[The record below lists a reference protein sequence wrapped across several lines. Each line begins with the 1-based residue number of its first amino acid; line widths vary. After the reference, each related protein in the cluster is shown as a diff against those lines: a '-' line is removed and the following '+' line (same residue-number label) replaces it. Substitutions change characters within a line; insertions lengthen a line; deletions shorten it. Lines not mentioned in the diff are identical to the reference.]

1 MKLFFYIMYPLFF
14 FAMGCGI
21 YVAFRDAEGLVDNNY
36 YENSTRYF
44 QAKANEEKLGIEVS
58 KPDSLKRG
66 HNVIRIKA
74 TTHGKPLQNG
84 AALTLFVGNLSSTG
98 YDSTLT
104 MHQISP
110 GLYQATPT
118 IPFKGVWLAK
128 VDLRQQQQLITTKKW
143 FFNVQ

>member
-1 MKLFFYIMYPLFF
+1 MKLFFYIIYPLFF

-44 QAKANEEKLGIEVS
+44 QAKALEERLGIGVS
-58 KPDSLKRG
+58 TPDSLKRG
-66 HNVIRIKA
+66 YNIIRIKA
-74 TTHGKPLQNG
+74 TTHGKPLQDG
-84 AALTLFVGNLSSTG
+84 ALTLFVGNLSTTR
-98 YDSTLT
+98 YDSSTAMRQL
-104 MHQISP
+104 SP
-110 GLYQATPT
+110 GLYQATAT
-118 IPFKGVWLAK
+118 IPFKGVWFAK

>member
-44 QAKANEEKLGIEVS
+44 QAKANEEKLGIGIS

-66 HNVIRIKA
+66 HNVIRINA

-84 AALTLFVGNLSSTG
+84 VLTLFVGNLSTTG
-98 YDSTLT
+98 YDSTRTMRELT
-104 MHQISP
+104 P
-110 GLYQATPT
+110 GIYQATAT

-128 VDLRQQQQLITTKKW
+128 VDLRQQQQLITSKKW
-143 FFNVQ
+143 FFNVR

>member
-44 QAKANEEKLGIEVS
+44 QAKALEEQLGITMS
-58 KPDSLKRG
+58 QPAGLKLG
-66 HNVIRIKA
+66 HNVIKINA
-74 TTHGKPLQNG
+74 TSHGKPFETGL
-84 AALTLFVGNLSSTG
+84 LSLFIGNLSTTG
-98 YDSTLT
+98 YDSTIT
-104 MHQISP
+104 MHQLSP
-110 GLYQATPT
+110 GIYQATAT
-118 IPFKGVWLAK
+118 IPFKGVWFAK

-143 FFNVQ
+143 FFNVK

>member
-44 QAKANEEKLGIEVS
+44 QAKANEERRGIEVS
-58 KPDSLKRG
+58 KPDSLKKG
-66 HNVIRIKA
+66 YNDIRIKA
-74 TTHGKPLQNG
+74 TTHGKPLEK
-84 AALTLFVGNLSSTG
+84 AVLSLFTGNLSTTG
-98 YDSTLT
+98 YDSTRTMRELT
-104 MHQISP
+104 P
-110 GLYQATPT
+110 GIYQATAT

-143 FFNVQ
+143 FFEVK

>member
-1 MKLFFYIMYPLFF
+1 MKLFFYIIYPLFF

-44 QAKANEEKLGIEVS
+44 QTKALEERLGIGVS
-58 KPDSLKRG
+58 TPDSLKRG
-66 HNVIRIKA
+66 YNIIRIKA

-84 AALTLFVGNLSSTG
+84 ALTLFVGNLSTTR
-98 YDSTLT
+98 YDSSTAMRQL
-104 MHQISP
+104 SP
-110 GLYQATPT
+110 GLYQATAT
-118 IPFKGVWLAK
+118 IPFKGVWFAK
-128 VDLRQQQQLITTKKW
+128 IDLRQQQQLITSKKW

>member
-1 MKLFFYIMYPLFF
+1 MKLFFYIIYPLFF

-21 YVAFRDAEGLVDNNY
+21 YVAFRDAEGLIDNNY

-44 QAKANEEKLGIEVS
+44 QAKALEEKLGIEVS

-66 HNVIRIKA
+66 YNVININA
-74 TTHGKPLQNG
+74 TTHGKPLEK
-84 AALTLFVGNLSSTG
+84 AALSLFTGNLSTTG
-98 YDSTLT
+98 YDSTIT
-104 MHQISP
+104 MKEISP

-128 VDLRQQQQLITTKKW
+128 VDLKQQQQLITTKKW